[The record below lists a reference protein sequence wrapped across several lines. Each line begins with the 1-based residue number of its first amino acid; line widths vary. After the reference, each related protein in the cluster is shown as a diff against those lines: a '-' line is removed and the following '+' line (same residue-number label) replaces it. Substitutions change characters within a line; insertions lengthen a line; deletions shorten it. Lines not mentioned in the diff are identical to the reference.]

1 MRLAMMGSSTAE
13 KLAGIDSES
22 PSQGWPSAF
31 MKGPEHQWVRSLQ
44 WNEVDPGFV
53 TLGAPGPKSVLDCPS
68 SRYAG
73 GASPR
78 MASAD
83 VRVFAA
89 PREDMPSLSIALA
102 CGYPDVSPAM
112 GTNLLP
118 GRPDSPFGAVSVPK
132 GDEHGFLRFGA
143 VSGQP
148 GILAYGDARCLVRR
162 GPEAWPHDPIV
173 RWYVCPIYSPQWD
186 LDTSTVSEHHLERK
200 RTPDAA
206 YTLLLQLAEYVKG
219 VDDDWIDDDEEMPT
233 AEAVSDVRTF
243 LKKGPEGVPVPRAD
257 MPVDGELGVYWSDG
271 STFAQAMFGGK
282 GTCYYYAERD
292 VNGVVEDKA
301 HGDDVDVASD
311 WPRRL
316 VDFLTRLSR

>member
-31 MKGPEHQWVRSLQ
+31 MEGPEHQWVRSLQ

-53 TLGAPGPKSVLDCPS
+53 TLGAPGPRSGRDGPA

-83 VRVFAA
+83 VWVFAA
-89 PREDMPSLSIALA
+89 PREDM
-102 CGYPDVSPAM
+102 
-112 GTNLLP
+112 
-118 GRPDSPFGAVSVPK
+118 
-132 GDEHGFLRFGA
+132 
-143 VSGQP
+143 
-148 GILAYGDARCLVRR
+148 AYGDARCLVRR
-162 GPEAWPHDPIV
+162 GPEDWPHDPIV

-206 YTLLLQLAEYVKG
+206 NSLLRQLAEYVKG